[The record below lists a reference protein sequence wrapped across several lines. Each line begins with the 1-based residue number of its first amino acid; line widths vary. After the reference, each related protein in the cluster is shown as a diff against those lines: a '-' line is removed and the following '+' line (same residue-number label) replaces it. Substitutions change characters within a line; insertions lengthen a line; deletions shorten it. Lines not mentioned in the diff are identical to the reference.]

1 MGGQRIIKG
10 LSEGRRVGDD
20 RRPPSRVLALI
31 TITGNTHDCKPSSL
45 HDSRAHLQQTV
56 AKIEAN
62 VAEIQQHLSHE
73 NEKAGTHIGD
83 LRGLRETCAP

>member
-1 MGGQRIIKG
+1 M
-10 LSEGRRVGDD
+10 
-20 RRPPSRVLALI
+20 
-31 TITGNTHDCKPSSL
+31 PSSL